1 MTTKVTLTLPL
12 ASIIGTT
19 ECILLGEF
27 NNWNPAEG
35 IVMKVDKDGSL
46 YAEVELPAGQEFQ
59 YRYLLGNGSWVN
71 DNADKVVAEAYGY
84 PVENCVVRIP
94 EAIKIPAQKKT
105 KATKP
110 KAAAKPR
117 GLAAKDDLGRIEG
130 IGKKIE
136 TLLRKNEIVTYQQLA
151 KATVKKLKAILEEAG
166 AKYNMHD
173 PSTWPRQAK
182 LAAAGKWEE
191 LKAWQ
196 DELKGGI

>member
-1 MTTKVTLTLPL
+1 MTTKVKFTLPL

-105 KATKP
+105 CTHS
-110 KAAAKPR
+110 
-117 GLAAKDDLGRIEG
+117 GSDKDSRSE
-130 IGKKIE
+130 
-136 TLLRKNEIVTYQQLA
+136 KNESDETESSG
-151 KATVKKLKAILEEAG
+151 KAQG
-166 AKYNMHD
+166 ACGE
-173 PSTWPRQAK
+173 R
-182 LAAAGKWEE
+182 
-191 LKAWQ
+191 
-196 DELKGGI
+196 